1 MAITRL
7 GGANAISGT
16 IPQGNI
22 ANASLGAV
30 TALPA
35 AIDVGSMILLQTQT
49 VSSAVAQVDF
59 TSNLGTYDTV
69 RIVYSGV
76 SPSSDDNNL
85 RLRVSTDGGSS
96 YLTSTYNC
104 SGYYVYSG
112 GSNADYGNDT
122 GFHRLGGNY
131 GNASGENVSGYVE
144 LNNLSSTS
152 LHKTVQSFT
161 VGVHDLGHGLGS
173 WMSCIIAQTSAING
187 VRFYFGS
194 DNITAG
200 KFSLYGIERS

>member
-7 GGANAISGT
+7 GGANAITGT
-16 IPQGNI
+16 LPAANINDTSIGNI
-22 ANASLGAV
+22 

-69 RIVYSGV
+69 RIVWSGV
-76 SPSSDDNNL
+76 SPATDDNAF

-96 YLTSTYNC
+96 YLTSTYKG
-104 SGYYVYSG
+104 SGYYVYFG
-112 GSNADYGNDT
+112 GTNADYGNES
-122 GFHRLGGNY
+122 GYHILGGNY
-131 GNASGENVSGYVE
+131 GNASTESTSGFVE
-144 LNNLSSTS
+144 LNNLASTS
-152 LHKTVQSFT
+152 LHKTIQSFAT
-161 VGVHDLGHGLGS
+161 GVHDTGSGLGS
-173 WMSCIIAQTSAING
+173 WFASTVAQTSAVDG
-187 VRFYFGS
+187 LRFYFGS
-194 DNITAG
+194 GNITAG